1 MRLRFEVLLEKA
13 RGMMEHTLTMAERE
27 GEKSSWV
34 VRARE
39 AKARIEL
46 AEQAERE
53 ALARLPYT
61 KQELQAVLEELGQ
74 KAKAKAKKSQ
84 P

>member
-1 MRLRFEVLLEKA
+1 
-13 RGMMEHTLTMAERE
+13 MEHTLAMAERE

-34 VRARE
+34 ARARE
-39 AKARIEL
+39 AKARIEA

-61 KQELQAVLEELGQ
+61 KQELQAVLDELGQ
-74 KAKAKAKKSQ
+74 KAKAKNKAN
-84 P
+84 PR